1 MWLLD
6 AGGRARA
13 GVSWSYSAPKSSIF
27 KDLACSCEASA
38 GLVRHLL
45 EHKGRN
51 VITHRE
57 ALLPVIALFRRT
69 CFILLVLLAV
79 LSVDALAQTG
89 SGPTFPAGTVKQV
102 SGKKTVRKT
111 VRKKVRRR
119 MVRNGGRKAVRKAPF
134 RSQPVA
140 RTLPGKTPAGVAVAT
155 PAGATPKVTTAPA
168 AAHLTG
174 GAPTA
179 TTEQVQYEL
188 AGYVATA
195 DGTPARMWRS
205 REYTVHSPYAY
216 VGRMKFGENWEHVWV
231 ETTGNL
237 LASAVTEASSEP
249 MPDIARMMERFPDGG
264 LGVVVAGWDDFAPPA
279 EPSVEVVEFGD
290 HQPGITR

>member
-1 MWLLD
+1 MLKP
-6 AGGRARA
+6 R
-13 GVSWSYSAPKSSIF
+13 
-27 KDLACSCEASA
+27 
-38 GLVRHLL
+38 
-45 EHKGRN
+45 GRN

-69 CFILLVLLAV
+69 CFILLVLLSV

-89 SGPTFPAGTVKQV
+89 SGVTVPAGTVKKV
-102 SGKKTVRKT
+102 SGKKT

-119 MVRNGGRKAVRKAPF
+119 MARNGGRKAVRKASF

-140 RTLPGKTPAGVAVAT
+140 RIRSGKTPVSFAVAT
-155 PAGATPKVTTAPA
+155 PKATTAPA
-168 AAHLTG
+168 VVHLTG
-174 GAPTA
+174 EAPTA
-179 TTEQVQYEL
+179 TTEHVQYAF
-188 AGYVATA
+188 AGYVATD

-216 VGRMKFGENWEHVWV
+216 LGRMKFGETWEHVWV

-290 HQPGITR
+290 HQPGVTR

>member
-1 MWLLD
+1 M
-6 AGGRARA
+6 
-13 GVSWSYSAPKSSIF
+13 
-27 KDLACSCEASA
+27 
-38 GLVRHLL
+38 
-45 EHKGRN
+45 
-51 VITHRE
+51 
-57 ALLPVIALFRRT
+57 IALFRRT

-79 LSVDALAQTG
+79 LGVDALAQTG
-89 SGPTFPAGTVKQV
+89 SDSASSTGTVKKISGKV
-102 SGKKTVRKT
+102 SGKKT

-119 MVRNGGRKAVRKAPF
+119 MVRNGGRKAVRKAVRKASF

-140 RTLPGKTPAGVAVAT
+140 QTRSGKTPMSLAVAT
-155 PAGATPKVTTAPA
+155 PKATTAPA

-174 GAPTA
+174 EAPTV

-188 AGYVATA
+188 AGYVATE

-216 VGRMKFGENWEHVWV
+216 LGRMKFGETWEHVWV

-237 LASAVTEASSEP
+237 LASAVMEASSEP

-279 EPSVEVVEFGD
+279 EPAVEVVEFGD
-290 HQPGITR
+290 PQPGVTR

>member
-1 MWLLD
+1 M
-6 AGGRARA
+6 
-13 GVSWSYSAPKSSIF
+13 
-27 KDLACSCEASA
+27 
-38 GLVRHLL
+38 
-45 EHKGRN
+45 
-51 VITHRE
+51 
-57 ALLPVIALFRRT
+57 IALFRRT

-79 LSVDALAQTG
+79 LSVNALAQTKSG
-89 SGPTFPAGTVKQV
+89 SALPTGTVKKASGKV
-102 SGKKTVRKT
+102 SGRKM

-140 RTLPGKTPAGVAVAT
+140 RILTGKAMSRVAVAT
-155 PAGATPKVTTAPA
+155 PNAVTVPVAEPA
-168 AAHLTG
+168 VG

-179 TTEQVQYEL
+179 TAGQVQYAF
-188 AGYVATA
+188 AGYVATD

-216 VGRMKFGENWEHVWV
+216 LGRMKFGETWEHVWV

-237 LASAVTEASSEP
+237 LASAVTEASAEP

-279 EPSVEVVEFGD
+279 EPAVEVVEFGD
-290 HQPGITR
+290 QQPGITR

>member
-1 MWLLD
+1 M
-6 AGGRARA
+6 
-13 GVSWSYSAPKSSIF
+13 
-27 KDLACSCEASA
+27 
-38 GLVRHLL
+38 
-45 EHKGRN
+45 
-51 VITHRE
+51 
-57 ALLPVIALFRRT
+57 IALFRRT

-79 LSVDALAQTG
+79 LSVDALAQTSAG
-89 SGPTFPAGTVKQV
+89 ATFPAGTVKKV
-102 SGKKTVRKT
+102 SGKKT

-119 MVRNGGRKAVRKAPF
+119 MVRNGGRKAVRKAVRKASF

-140 RTLPGKTPAGVAVAT
+140 QTRSGKTPASLAVAT
-155 PAGATPKVTTAPA
+155 PKAATAPA

-174 GAPTA
+174 EAPTA
-179 TTEQVQYEL
+179 TTEQVQYAF
-188 AGYVATA
+188 AGYVATD
-195 DGTPARMWRS
+195 DGMPARMWRS

-216 VGRMKFGENWEHVWV
+216 LGRMKFGETWEHVWM

-237 LASAVTEASSEP
+237 LASAVTEASAEP

-290 HQPGITR
+290 HQPGVTR

>member
-1 MWLLD
+1 VWVLN
-6 AGGRARA
+6 AGSRAKA
-13 GVSWSYSAPKSSIF
+13 GVSWPYSVVKTFLF
-27 KDLACSCEASA
+27 KNLGCPYKAATGLA
-38 GLVRHLL
+38 RHLL
-45 EHKGRN
+45 QLKGRN

-57 ALLPVIALFRRT
+57 AVLPVIALFRRT
-69 CFILLVLLAV
+69 LLILLVLLAV

-89 SGPTFPAGTVKQV
+89 SGSVLPTGTVKKTSGKV
-102 SGKKTVRKT
+102 SGKKT

-119 MVRNGGRKAVRKAPF
+119 MMRNGGRKAVRKATF
-134 RSQPVA
+134 GSQPVA
-140 RTLPGKTPAGVAVAT
+140 RIRSGKTPTGVAV
-155 PAGATPKVTTAPA
+155 ATPKVTTALA

-174 GAPTA
+174 EAPTA
-179 TTEQVQYEL
+179 TTEQVQYDL

-216 VGRMKFGENWEHVWV
+216 LGRMKFGETWEHVWV

-237 LASAVTEASSEP
+237 LASAVTEASAEP

-290 HQPGITR
+290 HQPGVTR